1 MSELPSPMFVSQATL
16 EAWLESERADMD
28 GRSVTVRATGER
40 FDLEPAVRFVET
52 IPDPAPSRLLGQVA
66 PERAVV
72 AAGGELLGDSVLFG
86 DAGFTVEPG
95 YIARR
100 APSAR
105 GAPF

>member
-1 MSELPSPMFVSQATL
+1 MGELSSRMFVPQATL

-28 GRSVTVRATGER
+28 GRSVTVRATGAR

-52 IPDPAPSRLLGQVA
+52 LPDPVPSRLLGRIV
-66 PERAVV
+66 PERAIV

-95 YIARR
+95 YVARR
-100 APSAR
+100 A
-105 GAPF
+105 G